1 MLIPKSKKM
10 RKFKRIPLTKEVQEL
25 YKMSRQHVDFTF
37 SHIEDGYAI
46 YLIENNETSE
56 AKCDSRRKLPSN

>member
-1 MLIPKSKKM
+1 
-10 RKFKRIPLTKEVQEL
+10 
-25 YKMSRQHVDFTF
+25 MSRQHVDFTF

-56 AKCDSRRKLPSN
+56 AKCDSRRKLPPN